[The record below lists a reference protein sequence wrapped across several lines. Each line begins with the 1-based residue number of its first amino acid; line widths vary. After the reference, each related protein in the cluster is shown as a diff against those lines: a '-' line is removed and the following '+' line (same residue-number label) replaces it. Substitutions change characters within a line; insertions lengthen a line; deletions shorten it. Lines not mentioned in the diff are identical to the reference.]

1 MADDLRVE
9 DLVGQVV
16 AVGFPGYEPTPEV
29 LQLIQRY
36 RVGNVILFSR
46 NVRDVQ
52 QLRGLTATLQRAA
65 FDAGHRQ
72 PLLIMIDQENG
83 VVRRLGRGASVLP
96 GSMALGAAG
105 DPECAR
111 QVASAT
117 GRELRALGVNMNLA
131 PVADVNNNPA
141 NPVIGV
147 RSFGEDPQAVGEMV
161 AAAVR
166 GYAEASVLSC
176 LKHFPGHG
184 DTAVDSHLSLPVVP
198 HDLERLESVE
208 LLPFRRGVEAGADSV
223 MVAHLYL
230 PALMGEEL
238 PSTVSPEIIGGLL
251 RKELKFDG
259 LVITDCLEMRAVS
272 STVGTE
278 RAAVLSL
285 RAGADIALISH
296 RYDRQ
301 LGGIRAIYEALRAGE
316 LSEERLQE
324 AAARV
329 KELKARYLSWPE
341 ALSED
346 LPDWVGGREHTEL
359 AQQVYEASVTLVR
372 DNAGLLPLEMDAP
385 SRLLVLYPEREEL
398 TWAEDNRFPEGFLAE
413 AVAHRHPRVEG
424 MAVPTP
430 HDEGFR
436 REVLARASGADIV
449 IYATLNAHLYPD
461 QAALMR
467 ELLEAQVRV
476 IGIAVRNPYDL
487 LAFPSLGTYLATY
500 EYTPGAVEAAVRVV
514 FGEIEPR
521 GRLPVSLPGLYP
533 RGHGLTRGGRGR

>member
-1 MADDLRVE
+1 MPEDLRIE

-16 AVGFPGYEPTPEV
+16 AVGFPGHAPTPEV

-52 QLRGLTATLQRAA
+52 QLRELTATLQRAA

-83 VVRRLGRGASVLP
+83 VVRRLGQGASVLP

-111 QVASAT
+111 QVALAT
-117 GRELRALGVNMNLA
+117 GRELRALGINMNLA

-147 RSFGEDPQAVGEMV
+147 RSFGEDPQAVGDMV
-161 AAAVR
+161 AAAVE
-166 GYAEASVLSC
+166 GYAEAGVISC

-184 DTAVDSHLSLPVVP
+184 DTAVDSHLALPVVP
-198 HDLERLESVE
+198 HDRARLESVE
-208 LLPFRRGVEAGADSV
+208 LPPFRRGIEAGTDSI
-223 MVAHLYL
+223 MVAHLHL
-230 PALMGEEL
+230 PAIMANEA
-238 PSTVSPEIIGGLL
+238 PSTVSPEVIDGLL
-251 RKELKFDG
+251 RGALGFGG

-272 STVGTE
+272 ETIGTE
-278 RAAVLSL
+278 RAAVLAIAS
-285 RAGADIALISH
+285 GADVALISH
-296 RYDRQ
+296 RHDRQ
-301 LGGIRAIYEALRAGE
+301 VGAVRALYAALREG
-316 LSEERLQE
+316 
-324 AAARV
+324 
-329 KELKARYLSWPE
+329 

-346 LPDWVGGREHTEL
+346 RLRDAADRVMRLKERLSWREALGGSVPDWVGGEEHARL
-359 AQQVYEASVTLVR
+359 AQRVYEASVTLVR
-372 DNAGLLPLEMDAP
+372 DDWGLLPLDA
-385 SRLLVLYPEREEL
+385 SALERVAVLYPAREEV
-398 TWAEDNRFPEGFLAE
+398 TWAEDNRFPQGFAAA
-413 AVAHRHPRVEG
+413 AVARRGVSVEG
-424 MAVPTP
+424 VPVPAAHDAETRAAVLRQV
-430 HDEGFR
+430 E
-436 REVLARASGADIV
+436 GADLV

-467 ELLEAQVRV
+467 GLLEAQVRV

-487 LAFPSLGTYLATY
+487 LAFPALGTYLATY
-500 EYTPGAVEAAVRVV
+500 EYTPGAVEAAVRVM
-514 FGEIEPR
+514 FGEVEPR

-533 RGHGLTRGGRGR
+533 RGHGLERGGRGR